1 MSLTRREALAAAAV
15 GSGLITAT
23 VRADEKA
30 APDSPR
36 RDPAL
41 SSVPDAARKVFEDT
55 FPGHRCIRMARRG
68 LDQAAVYRGTF
79 FNPAE
84 WSSTS
89 VRMVDGES
97 VRTPPLFHLEL
108 DASGKVL
115 EESPREI
122 DPKRLPRAVQDAY
135 QKWNPKGVEGKSGH
149 FWQTQV
155 ERGKARVYWVTI
167 HLSAVKGYVAT
178 FQEDGTVV
186 KADPAI
192 VP

>member
-1 MSLTRREALAAAAV
+1 MSLTRREALTAAV
-15 GSGLITAT
+15 GCGLMTTA
-23 VRADEKA
+23 VRADEKPA
-30 APDSPR
+30 ADTPR
-36 RDPAL
+36 HDAVL
-41 SSVPDAARKVFEDT
+41 SSVPDAARKVFEAT

-79 FNPAE
+79 FNPDI
-84 WSSTS
+84 WSSAS

-97 VRTPPLFHLEL
+97 VTTPPLFHLEL

-115 EESPREI
+115 EESPREV
-122 DPKRLPRAVQDAY
+122 DPKQLPKAVWDAY
-135 QKWNPKGVEGKSGH
+135 QKWNPKGVEGRSGH

-155 ERGKARVYWVTI
+155 ERGKARVYWVTV
-167 HLSAVKGYVAT
+167 HLSAVKGYGAT

-186 KADPAI
+186 KADPKV

>member
-1 MSLTRREALAAAAV
+1 MSLTRREALTAAV
-15 GSGLITAT
+15 GCGLMTTA
-23 VRADEKA
+23 VRADEKPA
-30 APDSPR
+30 ATPQ
-36 RDPAL
+36 RDPVL
-41 SSVPDAARKVFEDT
+41 SSVPGAVRKVFDDT

-79 FNPAE
+79 FNPDS
-84 WSSTS
+84 WSSAG

-97 VRTPPLFHLEL
+97 VTTPPLYHLEL

-115 EESPREI
+115 EESPRWI
-122 DPKRLPRAVQDAY
+122 DAKQLPKAVRDAY
-135 QKWNPKGVEGKSGH
+135 QKWNPKGVEGRSGH

-155 ERGKARVYWVTI
+155 ERGKARVYWVTV
-167 HLSAVKGYVAT
+167 HLSAVKGYGAT

-186 KADPAI
+186 KADPKV